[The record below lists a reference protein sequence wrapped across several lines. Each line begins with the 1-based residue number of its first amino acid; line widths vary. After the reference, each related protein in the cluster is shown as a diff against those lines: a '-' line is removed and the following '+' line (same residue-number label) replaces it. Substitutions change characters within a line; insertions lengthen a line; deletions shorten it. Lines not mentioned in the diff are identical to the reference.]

1 MDALEVVEVFG
12 KAWDADARDLD
23 AALGL
28 ITDDRVFDT
37 TAPAPDGARFVGRD
51 AIGGAWEAVFDD
63 ASAHFDA
70 EETFAA
76 GDRVVQRWR

>member
-1 MDALEVVEVFG
+1 
-12 KAWDADARDLD
+12 
-23 AALGL
+23 
-28 ITDDRVFDT
+28 VFDT